1 MATPQTAFGTRFSF
15 RDVFASSDTLFRFS
29 AILGLQMG
37 QVFPAAFFGLMLPG
51 VFREQGLALDMFWVF
66 SLPAIPTL
74 LRPLWAPLVDGTG
87 SDRLGRRKSWFLPCT
102 VFGAFAYLAMSLW
115 APDIGNLAPL
125 ITVLVFKS
133 TIMTTQD
140 IAIDG
145 YMVDNLAD
153 HERAVGAAVMDIGR
167 NVANFGSWA
176 GIAWVYG
183 AYGWDAACAV
193 AALTLLTFS
202 VPGIL
207 RPEPPKPALHDAPRP
222 SLIRLFRRRDTRF
235 TVPLVFGVSFTGALI
250 PTLYIAYLVDMG
262 FSVGDIGP
270 RIFAPATLLGT
281 LIGASFASWF
291 INRFGYKR
299 TIVTAAFLIVPT
311 VIPIIWM
318 GSLEKPTFLVVF
330 LVTLNGVA
338 LPSLL
343 QVAMAASRLKWASRS
358 QAATDYTALIVV
370 MTGAAALANAIGGVL
385 AEHVGWFY
393 YFIICGSLVALA
405 AFTFY
410 ALFDTIER
418 AVEERELNGG

>member
-1 MATPQTAFGTRFSF
+1 MATHHTAIGGGFSF
-15 RDVFASSDTLFRFS
+15 RDVFASSDTLFRF
-29 AILGLQMG
+29 AAVLGLQMG

-66 SLPAIPTL
+66 SLPTIPTL

-102 VFGAFAYLAMSLW
+102 IFGAFAYLAMSLW
-115 APDIGNLAPL
+115 SPDIGNLAPL
-125 ITVLVFKS
+125 ITVLVIKA

-167 NVANFGSWA
+167 NIANFGSWA

-183 AYGWDAACAV
+183 AYGWDAACGV
-193 AALTLLTFS
+193 AALTLLAFS
-202 VPGIL
+202 LPGIL
-207 RPEPPKPALHDAPRP
+207 RPEPRRPVLPDAPRP
-222 SLIRLFRRRDTRF
+222 SLLRLFKRRDTRY
-235 TVPLVFGVSFTGALI
+235 TVPLVFAVSFTGALI
-250 PTLYIAYLVDMG
+250 PVLYIAYLVDMG

-270 RIFAPATLLGT
+270 KIFAPATLLGT

-291 INRFGYKR
+291 IGRVGYKR
-299 TIVTAAFLIVPT
+299 SIVTAAVLIIPT
-311 VIPIIWM
+311 VIPIVWM
-318 GSLEKPTFLVVF
+318 GSLEQPTLLIVF

-343 QVAMAASRLKWASRS
+343 QVTMAASRLKWASRS

-370 MTGAAALANAIGGVL
+370 MTGAAAAATAVGGVI

-418 AVEERELNGG
+418 AVEEREARGG